1 MYTLQRELAGARDFP
16 VVSLSITWFAKEET
30 LTDFL
35 GKSYTLYS
43 DKEFNPP
50 LFSY

>member
-35 GKSYTLYS
+35 GKSYT
-43 DKEFNPP
+43 
-50 LFSY
+50 